1 MEKGAESDDEEGAES
16 DDEEGAED
24 EAPDGV
30 DGVVAEI
37 EAPVVAASVVPDMS
51 VETAGSEISGRP
63 GGTVAPVVM
72 APRDVV
78 AEESEEVEEG
88 AEEGLE
94 GGADNTDNT
103 ARVLSPV
110 LPAENVAPARLP
122 RSRARQLTVLSL
134 IEVGLFG
141 SWR

>member
-1 MEKGAESDDEEGAES
+1 VPTQMEKGAES

-30 DGVVAEI
+30 VAEL
-37 EAPVVAASVVPDMS
+37 EAPVVAALVVPDMS
-51 VETAGSEISGRP
+51 VETAWPEISGLP

-72 APRDVV
+72 APRSALAGRDVL

-88 AEEGLE
+88 TEEGLE
-94 GGADNTDNT
+94 GGADNT

-122 RSRARQLTVLSL
+122 GSRARQLTVLSL
-134 IEVGLFG
+134 MVVGSLG
-141 SWR
+141 S

>member
-1 MEKGAESDDEEGAES
+1 MEKGAES

-30 DGVVAEI
+30 DGVDGVVAEI
-37 EAPVVAASVVPDMS
+37 EAPVVAASVVSDMS

-72 APRDVV
+72 APRSALAGRDVL

-88 AEEGLE
+88 TEEGLE
-94 GGADNTDNT
+94 GGADNT

>member
-37 EAPVVAASVVPDMS
+37 EAPVVAASVPDMS
-51 VETAGSEISGRP
+51 VEPAWPEISGRP

-78 AEESEEVEEG
+78 AEESEELEEG

-110 LPAENVAPARLP
+110 LLAENVAPARLP

>member
-51 VETAGSEISGRP
+51 VEPAWPEISGRP

-72 APRDVV
+72 APRS
-78 AEESEEVEEG
+78 ALAGREG
-88 AEEGLE
+88 
-94 GGADNTDNT
+94 
-103 ARVLSPV
+103 
-110 LPAENVAPARLP
+110 
-122 RSRARQLTVLSL
+122 
-134 IEVGLFG
+134 
-141 SWR
+141 

>member
-1 MEKGAESDDEEGAES
+1 MSDDAALEAAVPEAEG
-16 DDEEGAED
+16 
-24 EAPDGV
+24 PDGTGL
-30 DGVVAEI
+30 DGPGLESVGPEVGPPIA
-37 EAPVVAASVVPDMS
+37 AASVVPDMS
-51 VETAGSEISGRP
+51 VETAWPETSGRP

-94 GGADNTDNT
+94 GGADNTP
-103 ARVLSPV
+103 RVLSPV
-110 LPAENVAPARLP
+110 LPAENVAPAKLP
-122 RSRARQLTVLSL
+122 GSRARQLTMLSL